1 MKYKIILFIQQFSNS
16 FSNNF
21 PIRQVE
27 KEYEQ
32 TIYLACYLTVGNFQG
47 K

>member
-21 PIRQVE
+21 PIRQE
-27 KEYEQ
+27 REYEQ